1 MYSTDYTAY
10 KPKPFEVRERHWSQ
24 QNFIH
29 SIFSRCWKF
38 IFLLYMF
45 IYFCRLSELSFGHVS
60 SPTQVGFAQSGKCD
74 DEGKKKTVE
83 KYSFLE
89 AIPLL
94 LVHGEWILT
103 WLPHGPCCNSKD
115 EWQKWRAELEVRV
128 IARVGSHWSKDLA
141 GYSEIAENTA
151 LI

>member
-1 MYSTDYTAY
+1 MCGPVELVQYVLYCIQTQTVY
-10 KPKPFEVRERHWSQ
+10 EVPEKHGSQ

-29 SIFSRCWKF
+29 SIFSRCLKF

-45 IYFCRLSELSFGHVS
+45 IYFFCLSELSFGHVS
-60 SPTQVGFAQSGKCD
+60 SSTQVGFAQSGKCD

-103 WLPHGPCCNSKD
+103 
-115 EWQKWRAELEVRV
+115 
-128 IARVGSHWSKDLA
+128 
-141 GYSEIAENTA
+141 
-151 LI
+151 